1 MLSTGK
7 INYNEEGNASN
18 SLICLHGIGGDDKSF
33 KPQLKSLSKKYR
45 VIAWNMP
52 GFKGSETL
60 ENYSFENL
68 CHSLNE
74 FLSDLKISKTTFIGQ
89 SIGGMLA
96 QEFYFRYPN
105 KVSSLILI
113 ATTSA
118 FGGKDESF
126 KKSFLEKRLKP
137 LALGKNMKDLASLFV
152 PSILAKSAS
161 KHLINHAIKSMENIS
176 IDSYRK
182 VIACLVTFNRFHD
195 FSKIN
200 IPCCLI
206 AGSEDNNAPSKTME
220 KMSKKLAFCQ
230 FYNIPNT
237 GHLVNLEAPNET
249 NRIILEFLKNID

>member
-1 MLSTGK
+1 M
-7 INYNEEGNASN
+7 E
-18 SLICLHGIGGDDKSF
+18 
-33 KPQLKSLSKKYR
+33 
-45 VIAWNMP
+45 
-52 GFKGSETL
+52 
-60 ENYSFENL
+60 
-68 CHSLNE
+68 
-74 FLSDLKISKTTFIGQ
+74 
-89 SIGGMLA
+89 
-96 QEFYFRYPN
+96 
-105 KVSSLILI
+105 
-113 ATTSA
+113 
-118 FGGKDESF
+118 
-126 KKSFLEKRLKP
+126 
-137 LALGKNMKDLASLFV
+137 DLASLFV